1 MHETLETAR
10 ETLRVPRA
18 PGAEPTLTAPSATLS
33 PGVVIGSYRIVEQI
47 GQGGVGEVFLAEHVH
62 LGRRVALKV
71 LRSEHASSK
80 AVVRRF
86 FEEGRAVNR
95 IAHENIVEITDFV
108 EDSSGRSYIVMELLA
123 GETLSARLE
132 RVGPLSV
139 ERAIPIGLQICSAL
153 DAAHRAGIVHRDLKP
168 DNVFLTSR
176 AGRDDFVKV
185 LDFGVAKIVGEPV
198 LPDASSPQ
206 PRPGHTAQGVL
217 VGTPEYMSP
226 EQATGSSVDLRA
238 DVYAFGVMLY
248 EALTGH
254 RPFLGK
260 DLGETLQRHLRTR
273 PPSPTLVAEQP
284 IPAALEA
291 LVLQCLEKDPSRR
304 PQDMREIARALEALQ
319 PRASLPAAQSPPRR
333 RGRLAL
339 GLAIGLAIAASAAL
353 AGSQLRATRAP
364 VASERSIDAPR
375 AEIPAAEAPPIA
387 AAPVP
392 LPASPV
398 PPPSAPVASAEPA
411 SPKGAA
417 PARASAKKRDRKKE
431 KQKTRPAPRPSL
443 DRDATLDPF

>member
-1 MHETLETAR
+1 MWAR
-10 ETLRVPRA
+10 F
-18 PGAEPTLTAPSATLS
+18 
-33 PGVVIGSYRIVEQI
+33 
-47 GQGGVGEVFLAEHVH
+47 FLAEHVH
-62 LGRRVALKV
+62 LGRRVALKI

-108 EDSSGRSYIVMELLA
+108 EESSGRSYIVMELLA
-123 GETLSARLE
+123 GETLSALLE
-132 RVGPLSV
+132 RVGALSV

-198 LPDASSPQ
+198 LPDGNSPQ

-248 EALTGH
+248 EVLTGH

-291 LVLQCLEKDPSRR
+291 LLLQCLEKDPSRR
-304 PQDMREIARALEALQ
+304 PASMLEIARTLEALQ
-319 PRASLPAAQSPPRR
+319 PRVSLPAAQSPPRR
-333 RGRLAL
+333 RGRLAF
-339 GLAIGLAIAASAAL
+339 GLAMGLAIAASAAL
-353 AGSQLRATRAP
+353 AGSRLRATPAP
-364 VASERSIDAPR
+364 VASERSIAAPPV
-375 AEIPAAEAPPIA
+375 ETPATEAPPIA
-387 AAPVP
+387 AAPP
-392 LPASPV
+392 APASPM

-411 SPKGAA
+411 SPKRAA
-417 PARASAKKRDRKKE
+417 PAHSSAKKRDRKKKK

-443 DRDATLDPF
+443 DRNATLDPF